1 MLPHQVFDLLRVG
14 ETPGPENTLRKTWLS
29 THSPCKDAI
38 ALALPLKALPAT
50 LEKFNEKLADGGK
63 SQDWILANFYVVYV
77 GMADGREWGWSKA
90 PYDSKKNLRDELK
103 PLYSLDKEGPF
114 KDQTRFWSFKKGST
128 TFNKGPRIDEPVDG
142 LDLSFVLP
150 AGACVSTFIRADNY
164 ESGKL
169 LFEDGPAYGKE
180 DGKEDGMLDAYQPV
194 ILQLSGANGEQS
206 AKGNGLKVRR
216 VVPVA
221 REVLG
226 AFSACFFASP
236 TDLRAAQDMAG
247 ELVPLKSVTK
257 PVKNCPLLCNVNERA
272 FLYWDEPNRV
282 VEIVESGLDPELG
295 QRLIVPEK
303 MVLSALHSED
313 ITRAMRMLS
322 VAIGHRAVK
331 CIFNSEQGSPEA
343 LAGGC
348 LVIHL
353 HVDLPGALLLPLLQA
368 SRDEPSLSVLP
379 KNDCITMCLGRDI
392 GSTTSDDGTPLKYLQ
407 WYAPNQT
414 VPVAAPD
421 GTETMCHVVFVM
433 KLVMEQLPG
442 LRDVPSKLLL
452 MDRVSGFHHLLKVF
466 YVRAVRYDEAVGLE
480 CEGAKMIVTWQLRPG
495 LGSSAASGFG
505 TGSTM
510 RKRACLDADNL
521 DCGESGD
528 PAEKM
533 PQPEDTPPAELSRT
547 NPRSPQLKR
556 SKSRVV
562 PDEV

>member
-1 MLPHQVFDLLRVG
+1 MLPHQVFELLRVAD
-14 ETPGPENTLRKTWLS
+14 TPTPENALRKAWLS
-29 THSPCKDAI
+29 SHGVCKDAI

-50 LEKFNEKLADGGK
+50 LEKFREKLADVGK
-63 SQDWILANFYVVYV
+63 AQDWIIANFYVVYV
-77 GMADGREWGWSKA
+77 GMADGREWGWSKV
-90 PYDSKKNLRDELK
+90 PYDSKKNLREELK
-103 PLYSLDKEGPF
+103 PLYSVDKEGPF
-114 KDQTRFWSFKKGST
+114 KDQTRFWSFKKVSSNM
-128 TFNKGPRIDEPVDG
+128 NKGPRIDEPVDG

-150 AGACVSTFIRADNY
+150 AGSCVSTFIREDNY

-169 LFEDGPAYGKE
+169 LFEAGPA
-180 DGKEDGMLDAYQPV
+180 DGKEDGMLDAYHPV
-194 ILQLSGANGEQS
+194 ILQLSGTNGEQS

-226 AFSACFFASP
+226 AFSACFFSSP
-236 TDLRAAQDMAG
+236 TDLRAAQDTAG

-295 QRLIVPEK
+295 QRLLVPEK

-348 LVIHL
+348 PVIHL
-353 HVDLPGALLLPLLQA
+353 QVDLAAALLLPVLHA
-368 SRDEPSLSVLP
+368 SRDEPSFSVLP

-392 GSTTSDDGTPLKYLQ
+392 GSTPADDGTPLNHLQ
-407 WYAPNQT
+407 WYAPNLT

-433 KLVMEQLPG
+433 NLAMEQLPG

-466 YVRAVRYDEAVGLE
+466 YVRAVRYDGAVGLE

-495 LGSSAASGFG
+495 LGSSPASGVG
-505 TGSTM
+505 AGSTT
-510 RKRACLDADNL
+510 RKRACLAADDI
-521 DCGESGD
+521 DCGQSAG
-528 PAEKM
+528 PAA
-533 PQPEDTPPAELSRT
+533 QVSPEVSPPAELSKT